1 MKWKKKVKSK
11 KWRRRKV
18 KRKSEKLTMKKEGG
32 LKSESGG
39 LTNGKV
45 EVREWTVKMNKTS
58 KSWKA
63 KKGKWKVH

>member
-1 MKWKKKVKSK
+1 M
-11 KWRRRKV
+11 
-18 KRKSEKLTMKKEGG
+18 KSEKLTMKKEGE
-32 LKSESGG
+32 LKSKSGG
-39 LTNGKV
+39 STNGKV